1 MRAVLDP
8 KRMYKR
14 QGKFKIPEYSQVGTI
29 VEGPTDFF
37 GGRLNRKER
46 RQTFVGEVLEKE
58 KESGGR
64 FKRKYDE
71 LQVKKRSGKKG
82 SWKERV
88 QKRRKM

>member
-1 MRAVLDP
+1 
-8 KRMYKR
+8 MYKR

-46 RQTFVGEVLEKE
+46 NESFVKEVMSKE
-58 KESGGR
+58 GKDGR

-71 LQVKKRSGKKG
+71 LQVKKRSGKMG
-82 SWKERV
+82 SWKARV
-88 QKRRKM
+88 AKRRKF

>member
-14 QGKFKIPEYSQVGTI
+14 QGKFKIPEYSQVGTV

-46 RQTFVGEVLEKE
+46 NESFVKEVMSKE
-58 KESGGR
+58 GKDGR

-71 LQVKKRSGKKG
+71 LQVKKRSGKMG
-82 SWKERV
+82 SWKARV
-88 QKRRKM
+88 AKRRKF